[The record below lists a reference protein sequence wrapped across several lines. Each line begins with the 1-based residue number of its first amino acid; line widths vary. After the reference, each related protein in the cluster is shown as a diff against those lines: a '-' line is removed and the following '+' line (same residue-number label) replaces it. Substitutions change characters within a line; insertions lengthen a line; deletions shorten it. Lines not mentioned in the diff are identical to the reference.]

1 MPHDAARIVSCSCGM
16 TYERRVVDLPIKDV
30 GEFACEKCG
39 AVLESWRGRLVPTFK
54 RTETQSANR

>member
-1 MPHDAARIVSCSCGM
+1 M

-54 RTETQSANR
+54 RTETHRANH

>member
-1 MPHDAARIVSCSCGM
+1 M

-39 AVLESWRGRLVPTFK
+39 AVLESWRGRLAPTFK
-54 RTETQSANR
+54 RTEPPRANH

>member
-1 MPHDAARIVSCSCGM
+1 M

-54 RTETQSANR
+54 RTETQSASR